1 MVFLC
6 QFPVADV
13 FDKERSVI
21 NIEDFLEI
29 DMDDGT
35 DLDND
40 VIDLNVSDTSAST
53 DDIRDE
59 VISVLDSPI
68 LENTYE
74 DEPVED
80 DVIIIKSDSDEVL
93 DTITRFPTLGS
104 MCGMEFDF
112 ESILPE
118 NLIYFGNRDPI
129 LLSPLGFKMEK

>member
-1 MVFLC
+1 M
-6 QFPVADV
+6 
-13 FDKERSVI
+13 I

-35 DLDND
+35 DPDND

-59 VISVLDSPI
+59 VISVRDSPI
-68 LENTYE
+68 LENAYE

-80 DVIIIKSDSDEVL
+80 DVIIIKSDSGEVL

-104 MCGMEFDF
+104 MCGMDFSF
-112 ESILPE
+112 ESLLPE
-118 NLIYFGNRDPI
+118 NLIYFGNYD
-129 LLSPLGFKMEK
+129 LTSFSPMGFKSEKQ